1 MRTPKHWKHVFFCKG
16 TCFLRKKKASARKAR
31 NRRPNGVF
39 FLEKKAPA
47 RNAWNRRPIG
57 VPNLVRQITYFLE
70 IVDLVSKKKFK
81 PPSRWSISIISCGLN
96 LFFWH
101 QIHYFQEICDLVDR
115 PGDIHQIPQ
124 NPFLLKTR
132 PYRCYR
138 HENTTMLMEIT
149 FRIQWDHSRIQNQ
162 IFQNKKVWTFN

>member
-1 MRTPKHWKHVFFCKG
+1 MRTPKHWKHMFFCKG
-16 TCFLRKKKASARKAR
+16 TCFLRKKKAPARNAR

-39 FLEKKAPA
+39 FWEKKAPA

-96 LFFWH
+96 FFFDTRSTISRKYVIWWTD
-101 QIHYFQEICDLVDR
+101 QETYTKCLKIRFCSKQAHIDATGGKIPPIWWKSR
-115 PGDIHQIPQ
+115 SGSNGTIPGYKIK
-124 NPFLLKTR
+124 FSK
-132 PYRCYR
+132 
-138 HENTTMLMEIT
+138 MK
-149 FRIQWDHSRIQNQ
+149 
-162 IFQNKKVWTFN
+162 NKLNF